1 MERSVE
7 VAVLSGSV
15 SIMIVITQ
23 LPSTAEEINTE
34 LNTLRD
40 FYIKKSKVYDFA
52 SAKVVNNL
60 IFNYRN
66 LSVVTLNISPNIPM
80 GFLRCTPKNLS
91 AISSSI

>member
-60 IFNYRN
+60 IFNH
-66 LSVVTLNISPNIPM
+66 
-80 GFLRCTPKNLS
+80 
-91 AISSSI
+91 

>member
-1 MERSVE
+1 
-7 VAVLSGSV
+7 
-15 SIMIVITQ
+15 MIVITQ

-60 IFNYRN
+60 IFNHWKPISHLEYISKHSHGVPSLYSKEPLRN
-66 LSVVTLNISPNIPM
+66 II
-80 GFLRCTPKNLS
+80 
-91 AISSSI
+91 